1 MFKVLHLCDRRQ
13 DNHKMPLGF
22 VSHLNRD
29 FPPFSRYLIFLHFQ
43 LNSLVFRRVKCAVGP
58 RMESKKVLPT
68 KISLVFRTQLLIRS
82 PWFQAPNEKRVS
94 VIKNQTIS
102 TIISYLFIHKRGQ
115 SNIYQIADEFCEKLI
130 SV

>member
-29 FPPFSRYLIFLHFQ
+29 FPHFPAAWFSYISSLIPLF
-43 LNSLVFRRVKCAVGP
+43 FRRVKCAVGP

-68 KISLVFRTQLLIRS
+68 KISLVFRTQLLIQS
-82 PWFQAPNEKRVS
+82 SWFQAPNEKRVS

-102 TIISYLFIHKRGQ
+102 TIITYLFIHKRGQ